1 MVQGCNVRKV
11 NYGCVYSAYILK
23 PVLSGWN
30 LYTRIDALLLVKY
43 PRWIRAFNFD
53 DFDN

>member
-1 MVQGCNVRKV
+1 MNV
-11 NYGCVYSAYILK
+11 NCGCVYSAYILK
-23 PVLSGWN
+23 PVLSGRK
-30 LYTRIDALLLVKY
+30 TRIDALLLVKY